1 MATTRVSTNL
11 STIMSV
17 LQLIFT
23 IVAIAILSYKDYYQ
37 DCELSLIQGEV
48 SSIRGEMSSGG
59 PSNEISVP
67 VQTSTPLSTAVD
79 GEEQEIV
86 RIRRVS
92 QKKPSKAPSA
102 DGLQAECVQ
111 NMLKNLRVCMAL
123 LWCYLSILPK

>member
-1 MATTRVSTNL
+1 
-11 STIMSV
+11 MSV

-37 DCELSLIQGEV
+37 DCELSLIRGEV

-67 VQTSTPLSTAVD
+67 VRQTSSPLSTAVD
-79 GEEQEIV
+79 GEEHESV

-92 QKKPSKAPSA
+92 QKKLSKAPSA
-102 DGLQAECVQ
+102 DGLQTECVQ

>member
-37 DCELSLIQGEV
+37 DCELSLIRGEV

-67 VQTSTPLSTAVD
+67 VQTSTPLSTADD
-79 GEEQEIV
+79 GEEHESV